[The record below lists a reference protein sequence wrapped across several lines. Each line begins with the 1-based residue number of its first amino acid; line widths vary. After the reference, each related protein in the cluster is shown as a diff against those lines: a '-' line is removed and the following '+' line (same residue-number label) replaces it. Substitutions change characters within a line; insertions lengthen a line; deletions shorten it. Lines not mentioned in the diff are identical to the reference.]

1 VRPRLSGP
9 GGEPNAEL
17 GRVPR
22 RNPRIAV
29 TRANVAVV
37 QDAAVPCNCP
47 SCGASLVIFPSSVLG
62 QVGEKTGNVEAELDF
77 AGALAEYRDG
87 TERRYPVAD
96 VDGGFTCPACQT
108 QANVGD
114 VESMI

>member
-1 VRPRLSGP
+1 M
-9 GGEPNAEL
+9 
-17 GRVPR
+17 
-22 RNPRIAV
+22 
-29 TRANVAVV
+29 V

-47 SCGASLVIFPSSVLG
+47 NCGASLVIFPSSVLG
-62 QVGEKTGNVEAELDF
+62 QVGEKTGNVKAELDF

-114 VESMI
+114 VEPMI

>member
-1 VRPRLSGP
+1 
-9 GGEPNAEL
+9 
-17 GRVPR
+17 
-22 RNPRIAV
+22 
-29 TRANVAVV
+29 V

-77 AGALAEYRDG
+77 ASALAGYRDG

-96 VDGGFTCPACQT
+96 VDGDFTCPACRAP
-108 QANVGD
+108 ANVAD
-114 VESMI
+114 VEPLI